1 MNLDDFLIPS
11 SIGSPAG
18 VSPAPSTAAPE
29 LDLSSAATSVSA
41 IPIKTQQRI
50 QAEELS
56 LARASAPSVPPI
68 EHKGGDEF
76 SYVQRH
82 VRKTSIDERRV
93 SSKAV
98 SLFRRRLTHISA
110 AEETSRSLAP
120 GASHHERCDGR
131 EGSSSRGCAPQL
143 LTRRAHLPTSGA
155 TSSRAVQS
163 RYIQPRE

>member
-18 VSPAPSTAAPE
+18 VSPAPSTTAPE

-93 SSKAV
+93 SCKAM

-110 AEETSRSLAP
+110 AEATSRSLAP

-131 EGSSSRGCAPQL
+131 EGSSSGGCA
-143 LTRRAHLPTSGA
+143 S
-155 TSSRAVQS
+155 
-163 RYIQPRE
+163 